1 MKRIYLAFFALLATT
16 LCACSAPP
24 SASTPAAPTASAAAF
39 DAAAAEKAVIEME
52 KKSWELYKNK
62 QADEYRKL
70 TTPKYRA
77 VQNGAIKDIDAV
89 IKDMSETAITSYSLS
104 DIKVEFPVNDTA
116 VLTYNLVFEGVY
128 KGKQEKDNYFVS
140 AVWANVNGAWKAV
153 IYHETK
159 VEPQPKK

>member
-52 KKSWELYKNK
+52 KKTWEVYKNK

-70 TTPKYRA
+70 ATPKYRA
-77 VQNGAIKDIDAV
+77 VQNGAIKDLDAV
-89 IKDMSETAITSYSLS
+89 IKDMSETTITNYSLS

-116 VLTYNLVFEGVY
+116 VLTYNLASAGVY
-128 KGKQEKDNYFVS
+128 KGKPGTDKYFVS